1 MIYAPRVRK
10 ILIAVL
16 VGALLGFP
24 VGAGADDD
32 AGDPPVAQVVETTQ
46 AADPPA
52 DGEGP
57 AADPAPVPDEP
68 APAVEA
74 AVETDPAPEPVPD
87 AEPQPECTV
96 TAVTAGTKDVGAA
109 TSIWGSLSN
118 CDTSAVTV
126 QILVGGSW
134 EQAGEGTASATGYYA
149 VPLTRDAG
157 VVGTQTYRA
166 KVVEGDGSEHTSPSV
181 TLTRVASVTATGVGT
196 KPVGERT
203 YAWGRVSGA
212 PGSSVWTEV
221 YLGGGWSR
229 SQTSVADGTGWYTLE
244 LTYGMNTA
252 GQYRFRVGAAT
263 PAGTVYSDDVTLT
276 RTAVVSAA
284 SAGTKLVGLTTSA
297 WGRVSG
303 APNASVWTE
312 VYISGRWSRSQTS
325 RADSTGWY
333 TIPLTYGINTPGTYQ
348 YRVGASTAVGTV
360 YSPTFTLTRT
370 SFRVDSR
377 CMTGRAFCASKDQ
390 RKMAWMIDGRIIEI
404 IDVRFGAPAYP
415 TRNGAFEIYWKNAD
429 HVSSIYNVSMPY
441 AMFFSG
447 GQAIHYS
454 ADFNR
459 VGYVGGSHG
468 CINVGSLSTAARIFN
483 AARVGDK
490 VIVYN

>member
-1 MIYAPRVRK
+1 M
-10 ILIAVL
+10 L

-24 VGAGADDD
+24 GVAGADDD
-32 AGDPPVAQVVETTQ
+32 AGDSPVAQVVETTQ
-46 AADPPA
+46 PVVDPS
-52 DGEGP
+52 DGEEATGEQ
-57 AADPAPVPDEP
+57 AAAPDEASPVPDAP
-68 APAVEA
+68 APAVE
-74 AVETDPAPEPVPD
+74 TGPAPEPVPA

-96 TAVTAGTKDVGAA
+96 TAATAGTKDVGAA
-109 TSIWGSLSN
+109 TNIWGSLSN
-118 CDTSAVTV
+118 CDTSAVAV

-134 EQAGEGTASATGYYA
+134 ESAGEGTATATGYY
-149 VPLTRDAG
+149 VLPLTRDVG
-157 VVGTQTYRA
+157 VVGTQTYRV
-166 KVVEGDGSEHTSPSV
+166 KVIEGDGSEHTSPTV
-181 TLTRVASVTATGVGT
+181 TLTRVASVSATCVGT
-196 KPVGERT
+196 KPVGQIT
-203 YAWGRVSGA
+203 YVWGRVSGA
-212 PGSSVWTEV
+212 PGATVWTEV
-221 YLGGGWSR
+221 YLGSGWSR
-229 SQTSVADGTGWYTLE
+229 SQTSVADETGWYTIE
-244 LTYGMNTA
+244 LTYGKNTA
-252 GQYRFRVGAAT
+252 GKYRFRVGAST
-263 PAGTVYSDDVTLT
+263 PSGTVYSDEVILT

-297 WGRVSG
+297 WGRVAG

-312 VYISGRWSRSQTS
+312 VYLSGRWSRSQTS

-333 TIPLTYGINTPGTYQ
+333 TIPLTYGLNTPGTYQ
-348 YRVGASTAVGTV
+348 YRVGASTSVGTA
-360 YSPTFTLTRT
+360 YSPSFTLTRT
-370 SFRVDSR
+370 SFRMDSR

-390 RKMAWMIDGRIIEI
+390 RKMAWMIDGKIIEI
-404 IDVRFGAPAYP
+404 IDVRFGAPSYP

-429 HVSSIYNVSMPY
+429 HVSSLYNVSMPY

-459 VGYVGGSHG
+459 VGYAGGSHG